1 MTAKFFYIIE
11 PTVSLDKMFFTSD
24 LKRSQNEFLIHNLG
38 PNGLIIT
45 LLSRVISSLRRGNLM
60 FKVGHC
66 AFLLYLEWHF
76 PCLNLWAMCARSLAW
91 ITLKVLHSGRLQTVS
106 FLYISFL
113 IVLKRSSL
121 IKGVSTF
128 TPKRLYRVG
137 TKLLWYNVYFFDP
150 LYYLII

>member
-1 MTAKFFYIIE
+1 MKFLSVINTLAYLAAGSMTAKFFNVIE

-76 PCLNLWAMCARSLAW
+76 PYPN
-91 ITLKVLHSGRLQTVS
+91 H
-106 FLYISFL
+106 
-113 IVLKRSSL
+113 
-121 IKGVSTF
+121 
-128 TPKRLYRVG
+128 
-137 TKLLWYNVYFFDP
+137 
-150 LYYLII
+150 